1 MPSFIVYLKVV
12 NTDKLS
18 DFQTQIEEKELNNIT
33 QTGHLNSR
41 YQNGWW
47 MVLCE
52 FWLEFTKFMSG
63 IL

>member
-1 MPSFIVYLKVV
+1 MIFPIIYLPSFIVYLKVV

-41 YQNGWW
+41 YQNG
-47 MVLCE
+47 
-52 FWLEFTKFMSG
+52 
-63 IL
+63 